1 MVWKTHNT
9 ICYGILLYD
18 YVCTLTAF
26 RHISHLLLLHHAK
39 RQHFSVLRA
48 GTFVPWPCTDCTVP
62 NICLFCRA
70 ASVYVCWLA
79 CIRRNFGFIFAF
91 RKENRKPACDK
102 FKPVFTSWKQNR
114 FNIFRAIAFVLLS
127 LIFCLLFLI
136 LKQNN
141 FLGNHYINPSV
152 DCCLSA
158 GLCLFCD
165 VIWAHVTAQCSFRF
179 RK

>member
-1 MVWKTHNT
+1 MLNVSCIIKHQAGKLYLITYCGRFNFCHDTKIWFEKTHNT

-141 FLGNHYINPSV
+141 FYEI
-152 DCCLSA
+152 
-158 GLCLFCD
+158 
-165 VIWAHVTAQCSFRF
+165 IT
-179 RK
+179 